1 MYNKQYKFLAKVS
14 AFAPG
19 KEARTEIDGGE
30 ISGNWLTGNR
40 NSATIPHKQINN
52 EIVAARIGRWT
63 KKLCRI
69 RQLKIK

>member
-30 ISGNWLTGNR
+30 ISGN
-40 NSATIPHKQINN
+40 
-52 EIVAARIGRWT
+52 
-63 KKLCRI
+63 
-69 RQLKIK
+69 